1 MDILS
6 AVLYV
11 LGVGVLNKFF
21 YKPDQLTKFI
31 ILLWPITITYV
42 IFLILEQNK
51 DSQQNEEL
59 S

>member
-1 MDILS
+1 MDIIS
-6 AVLYV
+6 VVLYA
-11 LGVGVLNKFF
+11 LAVGVLNKFF

-51 DSQQNEEL
+51 DSQQDEEL